1 MIRAD
6 TPPVDSRDTNALVT
20 EFENRRQ
27 GYLPAWNPPPKSA
40 GAAMGPILA
49 RLLGA
54 ILQRLNQAP
63 GKDKLAFLDLLG
75 LRLVPAQPARA
86 PIVFALA
93 QNASDILPPGTQ
105 VAAPP
110 PPGSSQQIVF
120 STEQDA
126 AVAAAKLTEIVSLW
140 PGRDQYINHSAA
152 LAAGQPFTLFQNL
165 QLQPTDH
172 ILYLGHSKDLGIRRH
187 SAPASHIRSRAGQLI
202 TAGHHLGILG
212 RQSMAGIHLD
222 QPSCLDPQQ
231 TGYDG
236 TNGLSDAGNVLILM
250 SRARKQL

>member
-1 MIRAD
+1 VIRLN
-6 TPPVDSRDTNALVT
+6 TPPVDSRDTNALVA

-75 LRLVPAQPARA
+75 LRLVPAQPARV

-93 QNASDILPPGTQ
+93 QNASDTSAPEGTQ

-152 LAAGQPFTLFQNL
+152 LAAGKPFTLFQNL

-172 ILYLGHSKDLGIRRH
+172 ILYLGHSKYLAFAGTAHLRVTFDLAQG
-187 SAPASHIRSRAGQLI
+187 SSSPLDI
-202 TAGHHLGILG
+202 TWE
-212 RQSMAGIHLD
+212 
-222 QPSCLDPQQ
+222 
-231 TGYDG
+231 YWDG
-236 TNGLSDAGNVLILM
+236 KVWRGFI
-250 SRARKQL
+250 